1 MFKLDMKTGYAAF
14 TDPYGE
20 NDRIA
25 ESQEVARIL
34 REVAYQIENGIRT
47 KGSCMDYNGNKV
59 GEFELS

>member
-1 MFKLDMKTGYAAF
+1 MFTLDMKTGYSAF
-14 TDPYGE
+14 MDPYGE

-59 GEFELS
+59 GKFELS